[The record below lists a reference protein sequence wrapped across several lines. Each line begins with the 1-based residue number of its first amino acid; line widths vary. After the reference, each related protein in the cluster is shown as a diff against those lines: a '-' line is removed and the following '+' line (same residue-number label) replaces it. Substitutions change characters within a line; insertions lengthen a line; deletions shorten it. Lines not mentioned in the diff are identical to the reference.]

1 MKKEFYKFFV
11 AIGFII
17 FAIGLLVDSL
27 IIESLSLEIIS
38 TYSILATFG
47 FVFVFANNATLNK
60 FGYCFAALVGIYGLI
75 NFLFVPGDAVF
86 ADIGAIVMLV
96 GSVIRVAITIPSF
109 FGYARTGNS
118 ECSKQTDVYEQL
130 LAYNK
135 LLADQVIDAQEY
147 EDLKTKLFGDRAS
160 KPAGG
165 NVDELKKWRKL
176 AEQNIISEN
185 EYSAIKAKILK
196 IK

>member
-11 AIGFII
+11 AIGFIV

-27 IIESLSLEIIS
+27 ITEALSLEIIS
-38 TYSILATFG
+38 TYSILAVFG
-47 FVFVFANNATLNK
+47 FAFVFTGNATLNK
-60 FGYCFAALVGIYGLI
+60 FGYCFCALAGIYGLASI
-75 NFLFVPGDAVF
+75 MFVKSDAIV
-86 ADIGAIVMLV
+86 ADIGAIVMFV
-96 GSVIRVAITIPSF
+96 GAVVRVAVAIPAF
-109 FGYARTGNS
+109 FGYNCAGAGPV
-118 ECSKQTDVYEQL
+118 DVYEQL
-130 LAYNK
+130 LSYNK

-147 EDLKTKLFGDRAS
+147 EELKSKLFGERPSKAS
-160 KPAGG
+160 G

-176 AEQNIISEN
+176 AEQNVISEG